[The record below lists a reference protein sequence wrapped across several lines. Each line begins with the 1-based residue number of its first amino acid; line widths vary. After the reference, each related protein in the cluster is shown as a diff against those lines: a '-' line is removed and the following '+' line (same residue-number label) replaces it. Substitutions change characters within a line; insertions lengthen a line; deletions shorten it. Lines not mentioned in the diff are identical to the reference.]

1 MPVRIGFAEYRSQLL
16 RQELERVLEELPG
29 LGALKVILLGD
40 VLTGD
45 GKPSSILELIIVQE
59 TEDSYLDR
67 IDFFLS
73 HLRPTVGIDISV
85 YTPDEF
91 FDLKEKNLFVSK
103 ALKDEGLLYEV

>member
-40 VLTGD
+40 VLTGNVR
-45 GKPSSILELIIVQE
+45 PSSILELIIVQE
-59 TEDSYLDR
+59 TDDTYLDR

-91 FDLKEKNLFVSK
+91 IDIEERNIFVSK
-103 ALKDEGLLYEV
+103 ALKNEGLLYEV

>member
-45 GKPSSILELIIVQE
+45 VHPSSILELIIVQE
-59 TEDSYLDR
+59 TDETYLDR

-91 FDLKEKNLFVSK
+91 MDIEERNILVSK
-103 ALKDEGLLYEV
+103 ALKNEGLLYEV

>member
-16 RQELERVLEELPG
+16 RQELER
-29 LGALKVILLGD
+29 GD
-40 VLTGD
+40 V
-45 GKPSSILELIIVQE
+45 KPSSILELIIVQE

-91 FDLKEKNLFVSK
+91 ANIEGQNLFVSK